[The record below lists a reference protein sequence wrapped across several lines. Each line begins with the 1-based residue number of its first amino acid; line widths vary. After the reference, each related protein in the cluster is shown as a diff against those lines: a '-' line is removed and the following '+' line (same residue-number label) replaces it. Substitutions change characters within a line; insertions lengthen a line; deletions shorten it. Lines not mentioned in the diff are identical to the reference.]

1 MDVQKKTPIDE
12 FFSPQGP
19 LNDCLDNYQLR
30 EEQVEMAKSVS
41 HAIAKK
47 KSLVVEAG
55 TGVGKTFAY
64 LYPALLEVA
73 KCYSTATKNLQDQLF
88 FSDILK

>member
-1 MDVQKKTPIDE
+1 MDVQKKSPIDE
-12 FFSPQGP
+12 FFSSQGP

-47 KSLVVEAG
+47 KSFFFG
-55 TGVGKTFAY
+55 GKK
-64 LYPALLEVA
+64 LEQAL
-73 KCYSTATKNLQDQLF
+73 DR
-88 FSDILK
+88 